1 MKRRL
6 FCLLCVLLLL
16 FPVLAPAEEVSEDS
30 NFSFDFDFAFTLN
43 AHAFPKQMRSRVNA
57 LRNKL
62 NEKPE

>member
-30 NFSFDFDFAFTLN
+30 NFSFDFDFAF
-43 AHAFPKQMRSRVNA
+43 RVTYIDKD
-57 LRNKL
+57 LCEIVD
-62 NEKPE
+62 NEN